1 MTDRQLNAF
10 KTTLEAQQAGI
21 RPSIR
26 QRDGIAIERTADVL
40 DQMVFAAER
49 ELVTRNLERESKR
62 FRNVRA
68 ALDRI
73 EEGTYG
79 TCIDCEEE
87 IGIKRLKALPW
98 TPTLHSVSGAGGQHS
113 KRGSDLPQSS
123 LGAKHDPKT

>member
-1 MTDRQLNAF
+1 MTGRQLNTF

-49 ELVTRNLERESKR
+49 ELVTRNLERESKL

-79 TCIDCEEE
+79 TCVDCEEE
-87 IGIKRLKALPW
+87 IGIKRLNALPW
-98 TPTLHSVSGAGGQHS
+98 TPLCIRCQELADNSRDEEGIFLKA
-113 KRGSDLPQSS
+113 
-123 LGAKHDPKT
+123 A

>member
-1 MTDRQLNAF
+1 MTGRQLNAF

-49 ELVTRNLERESKR
+49 ELVTRNLERESKL

-79 TCIDCEEE
+79 TCVDCEEE
-87 IGIKRLKALPW
+87 IGIKRLNALPW
-98 TPTLHSVSGAGGQHS
+98 TPLCIRCQELADNSRDEEGIFLKA
-113 KRGSDLPQSS
+113 
-123 LGAKHDPKT
+123 A